1 MSQVVADSNISSD
14 PQKRSARLL
23 DYIAIARLDHSTKH
37 IFILPGIALAILLR
51 GVHGGNVFFSVGLG
65 LIAAIAIASANYVI
79 NEWLDR
85 ESDRHHPTKSKRSA
99 VLTELNGAIVWL
111 EWALLIGV
119 GLVAAALAS
128 HTMLLVACVFALQGI
143 FYNVPPLRLK
153 DHAYFDVISESINN
167 PLRLMIGWTM
177 IDPTTLPPSSV
188 ILSYWLGGAFL
199 MAAKRLSEY
208 REIVASHGK
217 TKLSLY
223 RRSFAAYTGESLT
236 ISCFVYTLL
245 SSFFL
250 AVFLIKYR
258 IEYILTLPIIT
269 ALFAYYLFL
278 SMAAGSA
285 AQKPE
290 KLYRERGLILLV
302 LLLVAV
308 FVVTTFVNF
317 PSLVQLTNQRF
328 ILL

>member
-1 MSQVVADSNISSD
+1 MPPAVLDGAMSSD
-14 PQKRSARLL
+14 AKKRRARLA
-23 DYIAIARLDHSTKH
+23 DYLAIARLDHSTKH
-37 IFILPGIALAILLR
+37 IFIVPGIFLAVLLR
-51 GVHGGNVFFSVGLG
+51 GVHSSNLVLSVALG
-65 LIAAIAIASANYVI
+65 FVAAIAIASANYVI

-85 ESDRHHPTKSKRSA
+85 ESDRHHPTKSQRSA
-99 VLTELNGAIVWL
+99 VQTELNGTIVWL
-111 EWALLIGV
+111 EWAVFVAV
-119 GLVAAALAS
+119 GLGAAAVAS
-128 HTMLLVACVFALQGI
+128 KTMLLVAIIFALQGI

-188 ILSYWLGGAFL
+188 ILAYWLGGAFL

-217 TKLSLY
+217 SQLSLY
-223 RRSFAAYTGESLT
+223 RRSFAAYTSESLT

-250 AVFLIKYR
+250 AIFLIKYR
-258 IEYILTLPIIT
+258 VEYIIALPVIT

-302 LLLVAV
+302 VLLVVV
-308 FVVTTFVNF
+308 FVVTT
-317 PSLVQLTNQRF
+317 LVDIPALALLTDQRF
-328 ILL
+328 ISL

>member
-1 MSQVVADSNISSD
+1 MSPTVLDGAMSPDAM
-14 PQKRSARLL
+14 KRRARFT
-23 DYIAIARLDHSTKH
+23 DYLTIARLDHSTKH
-37 IFILPGIALAILLR
+37 IFIIPGILLAVLLR
-51 GVHGGNVFFSVGLG
+51 GVHSTNLIISVALG
-65 LIAAIAIASANYVI
+65 FTAAIAIASANYVI

-85 ESDRHHPTKSKRSA
+85 ESDRHHPTKSQRSA
-99 VLTELNGAIVWL
+99 VQTELNGAIVWL
-111 EWALLIGV
+111 EWAVFVTV
-119 GLVAAALAS
+119 GLGAAAVAS
-128 HTMLLVACVFALQGI
+128 KTMLLVAIVFALQGI

-188 ILSYWLGGAFL
+188 ILAYWLGGAFL

-217 TKLSLY
+217 SQLSLY
-223 RRSFAAYTGESLT
+223 RRSFNAYSSESLT

-250 AVFLIKYR
+250 AIFLIKYR
-258 IEYILTLPIIT
+258 IEYIIALPVIT

-302 LLLVAV
+302 ILLVAV
-308 FVVTTFVNF
+308 FVVTT
-317 PSLVQLTNQRF
+317 LVDIPALALLTDQRF
-328 ILL
+328 ISL